1 MKPFFA
7 FMAILI
13 SFNSFGQEIKY
24 QKSYSAA
31 LALANESNKPLFVTI
46 MPPVPPNL
54 PGVPQLTNTPAKE
67 VANLYNKEFVNYQ
80 GLITDP
86 SIRAITAKTNPTIFP
101 YYVFLDSKGGIVY
114 TSNGMLTR
122 PNNFKGMAEK
132 ALDLISSGK
141 TPNHYEQL
149 DKANMLSKE
158 QLKEYITL
166 RQSLNMFDNA
176 ALIEKYVDL
185 VTVKDLDS
193 YQEVLFILKAGPNF
207 TGKAYKLAYTNSKII
222 DSIFKTEPLN
232 VREALNNRII
242 VNTRNEAIKTK
253 NISMAQ
259 GAAQVASRSWGNN
272 YQEANKANAW
282 QMLAYYKG
290 INDTTRYYQQ
300 AGYYY
305 DQYYLNITTD
315 SARRLQAQQL
325 DKLRATAQA
334 NVPNIPGALQGEV
347 QKIVTIQLSP
357 EKGLEVANVLNNAA
371 YEFYLMG
378 TRNTANLIK
387 ALMWSRRSI
396 ELKPEAG
403 YYDTMAHIMYRL
415 NFYDEAI
422 LNQNKAIEI
431 ASKQP
436 NTPGR
441 IESLKAELNKM
452 KTREL

>member
-1 MKPFFA
+1 
-7 FMAILI
+7 
-13 SFNSFGQEIKY
+13 
-24 QKSYSAA
+24 
-31 LALANESNKPLFVTI
+31 
-46 MPPVPPNL
+46 MPPVPDL
-54 PGVPQLTNTPAKE
+54 PGTQQLKSTITKE
-67 VANLYNKEFVNYQ
+67 AATLYNKEFINFQ
-80 GLITDP
+80 ALITDP

-101 YYVFLDSKGGIVY
+101 YYVFLDSNGGIVY

-122 PNNFKGMAEK
+122 PGNFKDMAEK
-132 ALDLISSGK
+132 AIDLIKSGK
-141 TPNHYEQL
+141 TPNYYEQL

-158 QLKEYITL
+158 QLKEYIIL
-166 RQSLNMFDNA
+166 RQGLNMFDNA
-176 ALIEKYVDL
+176 ALIEKYIDL
-185 VTVKDLDS
+185 VSVKDLDN
-193 YQEVLFILKAGPNF
+193 YQEVLFILKAGPNAA
-207 TGKAYKLAYTNSKII
+207 GKAYKLAYTNIKIV
-222 DSIFKTEPLN
+222 DSIFKTEPLT

-242 VNTRNEAIKTK
+242 TNTRNEAIKTK
-253 NISMAQ
+253 NINMAQ
-259 GAAQVASRSWGNN
+259 SVAQFAARSWGNN
-272 YQEANKANAW
+272 YQEANKANAR
-282 QMLAYYKG
+282 QMLVYYRG

-300 AGYYY
+300 AGYFY
-305 DQYYLNITTD
+305 DQYYLNITAD
-315 SARRLQAQQL
+315 SARRLQTQQL

-334 NVPNIPGALQGEV
+334 NVPNVAGSLQGEM

-357 EKGLEVANVLNNAA
+357 DKGMEVANVLNNAA
-371 YEFYLMG
+371 YDFYVMG

-387 ALMWSRRSI
+387 ALVWSRRSI